1 MMAMIEDL
9 WRTAIVEVS
18 RKPIEPNGFRLTR
31 IHPESRFDIYAG
43 VDESAFVLLA
53 VGIHATPPSIATD
66 SASLDYFRQ
75 QRLDGSWLMVLRLRK
90 RGLEAVF
97 GRLCQDLMDASEN
110 VPNENT
116 LVSLFKERLNLWKK
130 LFQDGGDGFL
140 RPHEIKGLIAELLVL
155 ETLVHGGMRDV
166 NETVTGWTGPLAT
179 DQDFVF
185 SDCALE
191 VKAIGPGAENVSIS
205 SLEQLDCRLP
215 MHLIIV
221 TLRQAAPSDPAAIG
235 LNNLIARIEGSIA
248 GNADTLKIFKERLLE
263 ASYFEHEYYDSI
275 LFEPLSM
282 LRYQITDEFP
292 KLTPEMV
299 PPGISSAT
307 YAISIC
313 SISNFEDGS
322 LA

>member
-1 MMAMIEDL
+1 MMATIEDL
-9 WRTAIVEVS
+9 WRTAIAEVS

-53 VGIHATPPSIATD
+53 IGIHATPPSIATD

-75 QRLDGSWLMVLRLRK
+75 QRLDSSWLMVLRLRK
-90 RGLEAVF
+90 RGLEPVF
-97 GRLCQDLMDASEN
+97 GRLCQDLLDAAES
-110 VPNENT
+110 VPDENT

-140 RPHEIKGLIAELLVL
+140 QQYKIKGLIAELLVL
-155 ETLVHGGMRDV
+155 ETLVHDGMRGA

-179 DQDFVF
+179 DQDFVY

-205 SLEQLDCRLP
+205 SLEQLDCRVP
-215 MHLIIV
+215 MHLILV
-221 TLRQAAPSDPAAIG
+221 TLRQAASSEPAAIG
-235 LNNLIARIEGSIA
+235 LNKLVARIEGAIA
-248 GNADTLKIFKERLLE
+248 GNADALKTFKERLLE

-282 LRYQITDEFP
+282 LRYRIADAFP
-292 KLTPEMV
+292 KLTRGMV
-299 PPGISSAT
+299 PLGVSSAT
-307 YAISIC
+307 YAISLC
-313 SISNFEDGS
+313 SISDFEDGS
-322 LA
+322 PA